1 MKISEVLAIQDKLKE
16 KAAPAKKT
24 KPKARPSTKKA
35 LKVVR
40 TKETPNPNALQFVIN
55 AVLLDNGN
63 ISFASKKEA
72 ESDKMATALFER
84 SGVLSVFVMDNFV
97 TVTKDEK
104 TSWVP
109 LKDRVWKT
117 IEETVSLYQAEEK
130 VQLSEVD
137 VINFAE
143 LSNEKKL
150 QGIEMVLNRSI
161 RTNLAQDGGGVE
173 LKGIEGNE
181 VSIHYQGACGSCP
194 TSTSGTLQ
202 YIQTQIRQQ
211 LHWYLLCSQAKMFCH
226 DQHVP

>member
-1 MKISEVLAIQDKLKE
+1 MKISEVLDIQEKLKE

-72 ESDKMATALFER
+72 ENDKMATALFER
-84 SGVLSVFVMDNFV
+84 SGVMSVFVMDNFV
-97 TVTKDEK
+97 TVTKDEE

-117 IEETVSLYQAEEK
+117 IEDTVSLYQAEEK

-143 LSNEKKL
+143 LSNDKKL

-211 LHWYLLCSQAKMFCH
+211 LHPKLTVKS
-226 DQHVP
+226 V

>member
-1 MKISEVLAIQDKLKE
+1 MKISEILAIQEKLKE

-117 IEETVSLYQAEEK
+117 IEETVTLYQAEEK

-211 LHWYLLCSQAKMFCH
+211 LHPELTVKS
-226 DQHVP
+226 V

>member
-1 MKISEVLAIQDKLKE
+1 MKISEILAIQAKLKE
-16 KAAPAKKT
+16 KNATANKPKP
-24 KPKARPSTKKA
+24 KPKASANTKKA

-63 ISFASKKEA
+63 ISFTSKKEA
-72 ESDKMATALFER
+72 EGDKMAEALFDR
-84 SGVLSVFVMDNFV
+84 PGVLSVFVMDNFV

-117 IEETVSLYQAEEK
+117 IDETVTPYLAEGK

-137 VINFAE
+137 VINFAK
-143 LSNEKKL
+143 LDNEKKL

-173 LKGIEGNE
+173 LKGIDGDE

-202 YIQTQIRQQ
+202 YIQTQLRQQ
-211 LHWYLLCSQAKMFCH
+211 LHPKLTVKS
-226 DQHVP
+226 V

>member
-1 MKISEVLAIQDKLKE
+1 VKISEVLAIQEKLKE
-16 KAAPAKKT
+16 KSAPAKKP
-24 KPKARPSTKKA
+24 KPKTRPDTKKA

-55 AVLLDNGN
+55 GVILDNGN
-63 ISFASKKEA
+63 ISFADKKEA
-72 ESDKMATALFER
+72 EGDKMAEALFER
-84 SGVLSVFVMDNFV
+84 PGILSVFVMDNFV

-117 IEETVSLYQAEEK
+117 IEDTVTYYQAEGK

-137 VINFAE
+137 VLNFAT
-143 LSNEKKL
+143 LTNEKKL

-173 LKGIEGNE
+173 LKGIDGNE
-181 VSIHYQGACGSCP
+181 VQIHYQGACGSCP

-202 YIQTQIRQQ
+202 YIQTQLRQQ
-211 LHWYLLCSQAKMFCH
+211 LHPELTVKS
-226 DQHVP
+226 V

>member
-1 MKISEVLAIQDKLKE
+1 MKISEVLAIQE
-16 KAAPAKKT
+16 KMKGKAGPAKKT
-24 KPKARPSTKKA
+24 KPKALPSTKKA

-72 ESDKMATALFER
+72 ENDKMATALFER
-84 SGVLSVFVMDNFV
+84 SGVMSVFVMDNFV
-97 TVTKDEK
+97 TVTKDEE

-117 IEETVSLYQAEEK
+117 IEDTVSLYQAEEK

-211 LHWYLLCSQAKMFCH
+211 LHPELTVKP
-226 DQHVP
+226 V

>member
-1 MKISEVLAIQDKLKE
+1 VKISEVLAIQEKLKE

-211 LHWYLLCSQAKMFCH
+211 LHPELTVKP
-226 DQHVP
+226 V

>member
-1 MKISEVLAIQDKLKE
+1 MKISEVLAIQEKLKE

-109 LKDRVWKT
+109 LQDRVWKT

-211 LHWYLLCSQAKMFCH
+211 LHPELTVKP
-226 DQHVP
+226 V

>member
-1 MKISEVLAIQDKLKE
+1 MKISEVLAIQE
-16 KAAPAKKT
+16 KMKGKAGPAKKP
-24 KPKARPSTKKA
+24 KPKALPSTKKA

-72 ESDKMATALFER
+72 ENDKMATALFER
-84 SGVLSVFVMDNFV
+84 SGVMSVFVMDNFV
-97 TVTKDEK
+97 TVTKDEE

-117 IEETVSLYQAEEK
+117 IEDTVSLYQAEEK

-143 LSNEKKL
+143 LSNDKKL

-211 LHWYLLCSQAKMFCH
+211 LHPKLTVKS
-226 DQHVP
+226 V